1 MSDERRKLELSP
13 AQIIGGA
20 LAAASAAVASSWLG
34 LAGTVIG
41 AVIVSL
47 VASIGGA
54 IYTHSLRRSTT
65 VIRQT
70 LPVVPMRSLRS
81 GRADLAGATA
91 VLPAVSPGAEP
102 EPLPAASKTQ
112 ARAGLVWRTV
122 AVSAVASLVLAA
134 VALTG
139 FELVVGKS
147 ASSLAGGGGGSSPT
161 IVEIVKGGDTAPST
175 DSGTDATPGSTDPTT
190 PATPTPTGPTS
201 PTPTSPFPTPA
212 PTPAPTPTLAPTPT
226 PTPTPT
232 TGAPTP

>member
-54 IYTHSLRRSTT
+54 LYTHSLRRSTT

-81 GRADLAGATA
+81 GRADLSGATA
-91 VLPAVSPGAEP
+91 VLPAVSPRPQP
-102 EPLPAASKTQ
+102 EPLPAASKLP
-112 ARAGLVWRTV
+112 ARVGIAWRAV

-147 ASSLAGGGGGSSPT
+147 ASSLAGGGGGSTPT
-161 IVEIVKGGDTAPST
+161 IVEIVKGG
-175 DSGTDATPGSTDPTT
+175 GTNSSTDPAPGSDGGSDSPTGSTT
-190 PATPTPTGPTS
+190 PAPTSTTSPTPASPTPTSPAPLPTPTPAPTPTPSPTS
-201 PTPTSPFPTPA
+201 PTPTS
-212 PTPAPTPTLAPTPT
+212 
-226 PTPTPT
+226 
-232 TGAPTP
+232 

>member
-54 IYTHSLRRSTT
+54 LYTHSLRRSTT

-81 GRADLAGATA
+81 GRADLSGATA
-91 VLPAVSPGAEP
+91 VLPAVSPRRG
-102 EPLPAASKTQ
+102 
-112 ARAGLVWRTV
+112 ARAATGRQQAAGTSRHRLARRR
-122 AVSAVASLVLAA
+122 SLGGRQSRPRCGRADRFRARGRQV
-134 VALTG
+134 G
-139 FELVVGKS
+139 LVVGRWWWRQHS
-147 ASSLAGGGGGSSPT
+147 YDRRDREGRRHELVDRPGPWLGRRVDRPT
-161 IVEIVKGGDTAPST
+161 RPRHPDRPRRRPPHHRH
-175 DSGTDATPGSTDPTT
+175 DAQPGAARRLRP
-190 PATPTPTGPTS
+190 PRRPTPSPTS
-201 PTPTSPFPTPA
+201 PTP
-212 PTPAPTPTLAPTPT
+212 
-226 PTPTPT
+226 
-232 TGAPTP
+232 